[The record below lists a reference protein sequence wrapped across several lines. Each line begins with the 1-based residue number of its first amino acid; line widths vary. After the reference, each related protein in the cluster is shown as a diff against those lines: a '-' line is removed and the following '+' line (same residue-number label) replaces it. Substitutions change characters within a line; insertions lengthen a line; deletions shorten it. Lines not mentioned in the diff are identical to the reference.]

1 MFYYLTERDGTA
13 GVSTDIYQ
21 FNIWSLSSVIKCDYR
36 SPHQFICCVPAA
48 RPHFLPHRLLSS
60 SRWCVV
66 RTAPSWSSRTG
77 LCWPAGRAATAVWGR
92 ATLTTCTCSPWSQR
106 FKVPLKYLLFLPN
119 RLVDDGWRWITV
131 CVFERKMCLHV
142 CPLMTLGYLIDSY
155 WCNQIRRYRFE
166 WRVHI
171 FEFHIHLK
179 MWCYGPDTL
188 KHQLAPTDFILKVQM
203 QNYWVDINLK
213 YWFNMH

>member
-1 MFYYLTERDGTA
+1 MWL
-13 GVSTDIYQ
+13 
-21 FNIWSLSSVIKCDYR
+21 SL
-36 SPHQFICCVPAA
+36 PPQFICCVPAA
-48 RPHFLPHRLLSS
+48 RSHFLPHRLLSS

-77 LCWPAGRAATAVWGR
+77 RCWPAGRAATAVWGR

-119 RLVDDGWRWITV
+119 TLLDDGWRWITV

-142 CPLMTLGYLIDSY
+142 CPLMTLGYLIDSS

-171 FEFHIHLK
+171 FSHIWVSHTPENVMLWTWHTETPARAYRLYPK
-179 MWCYGPDTL
+179 GPDAELLSWYKL
-188 KHQLAPTDFILKVQM
+188 KIL
-203 QNYWVDINLK
+203 I
-213 YWFNMH
+213 